1 MKNIRAEELMAA
13 YLSGNITSAE
23 KEELMGWV
31 SESSQGQAFFD
42 KAVTLWSVTEE
53 MAYPDFS
60 ANKNQAWDKVAGRL
74 DERTHQ
80 LSGGAKVIGFNIRRW
95 AAAAAIA
102 LLGVAAWWML
112 QTPNTPAA
120 VIASTLDDERKEM
133 LLPDGTQV
141 WLNEN
146 TYLTYEE
153 VDGERRLRLEG
164 EAFFDVATDSLQ
176 PFRIYAG
183 DAVTTV
189 LGTAFNIRAYPEEEQ
204 VEVSVKEG
212 RVRLEKR
219 QEAAAPAK
227 PEAEQ
232 VVLTQGEQG
241 VFEKT
246 TAKVEA
252 KEKRGKNSAAW
263 RDRKMDF
270 NQVQLTEVIQT
281 IERYYEVDIELANPA
296 LGQCPLI
303 GKFDN
308 PTLEDLLS
316 AIEFSLELEI
326 AYKDGVYR
334 LSGEACE

>member
-1 MKNIRAEELMAA
+1 MAA

-31 SESSQGQAFFD
+31 SESSQGQSFFD

-60 ANKNQAWDKVAGRL
+60 ANKTQAWDKVAGRL
-74 DERTHQ
+74 DEQ
-80 LSGGAKVIGFNIRRW
+80 SQSGSGGGAKVVRFQIRRW

-112 QTPNTPAA
+112 QAPDTPAS
-120 VIASTLDDERKEM
+120 VIASTLDEERKEM
-133 LLPDGTQV
+133 VLPDGTQV

-176 PFRIYAG
+176 PFKIYAG

-219 QEAAAPAK
+219 QEEEVTAAP
-227 PEAEQ
+227 EEEQ

-246 TAKVEA
+246 SAKIAA
-252 KEKRGKNSAAW
+252 KEKRGKNSTAW

-281 IERYYEVDIELANPA
+281 IERYYEVEIELANPV
-296 LGQCPLI
+296 LGRCPLI

-316 AIEFSLELEI
+316 AIQFSLELDIEQ
-326 AYKDGVYR
+326 KDGIYH
-334 LSGEACE
+334 LSGEGCD